1 MCRAW
6 QKQQQNEQNGPLHH
20 RKWTPAYP
28 SESIIDI
35 SSLGD
40 FEDFCLKPNSHG
52 GILMRTEESHLFM
65 YISPPQIGK
74 AFFLICSCTFHPPEI
89 GQAFVDKT

>member
-20 RKWTPAYP
+20 RKCTPAYP

-40 FEDFCLKPNSHG
+40 FEDFCLKPHSHG
-52 GILMRTEESHLFM
+52 GIVMRIEESHLFM

-74 AFFLICSCTFHPPEI
+74 SFLSDLFMYISPPEI